1 MPRSGLLNA
10 GRLSI
15 GVLAWLAE
23 WKQAKHQRRSVGAPV
38 LFFLGAS
45 GFGISGVLAWL
56 AG

>member
-23 WKQAKHQRRSVGAPV
+23 RKQAKHQRLSVGVLV
-38 LFFLGAS
+38 LFFFLGES
-45 GFGISGVLAWL
+45 KLSISVLAWL

>member
-1 MPRSGLLNA
+1 MPRSGFLNA

-23 WKQAKHQRRSVGAPV
+23 WKQAKHQRLSVGAPV
-38 LFFLGAS
+38 LFFRRKL
-45 GFGISGVLAWL
+45 GISVLAWL